1 MNTTSG
7 SEGDDPLQEARAY
20 NQSIYLMVAM
30 PYGML
35 GAISFMVYRG
45 YKTAQKKSQLPRTVQ
60 EGTAEPDSRR
70 TDSNPFSSSGTD

>member
-30 PYGML
+30 PYGLL
-35 GAISFMVYRG
+35 GIISFLVYRG
-45 YKTAQKKSQLPRTVQ
+45 YRIARKSHMTIPGGAT
-60 EGTAEPDSRR
+60 GA
-70 TDSNPFSSSGTD
+70 TDGPGPI